1 MSEPD
6 QVASCTYIWAI
17 SCILFICV
25 LAGGGCLLCY
35 IFVPEFQSSKLLPV
49 LGFIFISTPWVFW
62 ILTAVYRL
70 MSRAFGF
77 RMVFGCLY
85 GNNTAKVASVGDG
98 DAAKDINDI
107 GDAKIVDVN
116 VKSLENEDDSV
127 GQEKENN
134 DKNEKALASSIAA

>member
-1 MSEPD
+1 IKLLAALTYGPSL
-6 QVASCTYIWAI
+6 ASCSYA
-17 SCILFICV
+17 SSPEAVAFCV
-25 LAGGGCLLCY
+25 
-35 IFVPEFQSSKLLPV
+35 IFS
-49 LGFIFISTPWVFW
+49 
-62 ILTAVYRL
+62 L